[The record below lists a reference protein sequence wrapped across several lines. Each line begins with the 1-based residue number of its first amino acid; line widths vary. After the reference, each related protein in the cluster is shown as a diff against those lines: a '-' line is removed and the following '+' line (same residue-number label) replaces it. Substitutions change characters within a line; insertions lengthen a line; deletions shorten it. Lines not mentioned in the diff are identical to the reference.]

1 MNWDQ
6 YAVAWAHQHGGYDQR
21 RATAPVRGWLR
32 VGYGLARVLAALRV
46 GPATVTVLA
55 LTLAVAVP
63 FAAARGSSGTLAAA
77 GLVLAS
83 NLASTSGRALGVLTR
98 SGSPRAAIGQAV
110 ADRLG
115 EVGWLAGF
123 WVLGV
128 PGFLVLSGGMLTGL
142 YEYAR
147 VQALAAGMSA
157 VGAQTV
163 ADRPM
168 RVSVAMAGLI
178 LAGIAGSAG
187 RQLVAGMLTVSIMV
201 WLVFTVLGFS
211 QLYGALRRS
220 LR

>member
-21 RATAPVRGWLR
+21 RAAAPVRSWLR
-32 VGYGLARVLAALRV
+32 VGYGLARLLAALRV
-46 GPATVTVLA
+46 RPGTVTVLA
-55 LTLAVAVP
+55 LALATAVP
-63 FAAARGSSGTLAAA
+63 FAAPHGPAGILAAA

-83 NLASTSGRALGVLTR
+83 NLASTSGRALGVLTGE
-98 SGSPRAAIGQAV
+98 GSSRAAIGQAV

-115 EVGWLAGF
+115 EVGWLVGF

-128 PGFLVLSGGMLTGL
+128 PGLPVLACGVLTGL

-147 VQALAAGMSA
+147 VHALAAGMSV
-157 VGAQTV
+157 VGVQTA

-168 RVSVAMAGLI
+168 RVVVAVVGLLLAVIAGL
-178 LAGIAGSAG
+178 AGGQVA
-187 RQLVAGMLTVSIMV
+187 AGMLTVSIMV
-201 WLVFTVLGFS
+201 WLLFTVHGLS
-211 QLYGALRRS
+211 QLHGALRRS

>member
-1 MNWDQ
+1 VNWDQ

-21 RATAPVRGWLR
+21 RATAPVRSWLR
-32 VGYGLARVLAALRV
+32 VGYGLARLLVALRVRPATVAVLALVLAA
-46 GPATVTVLA
+46 
-55 LTLAVAVP
+55 AVP
-63 FAAARGSSGTLAAA
+63 FAAARGTAGILAAA

-98 SGSPRAAIGQAV
+98 GGSPRAAIGQAV

-115 EVGWLAGF
+115 ELGWLVGF

-128 PGFLVLSGGMLTGL
+128 PGLPVLACGLLSGF

-147 VQALAAGMSA
+147 VHALAAGMSVVA
-157 VGAQTV
+157 VQTA

-168 RVSVAMAGLI
+168 RVAVAVVGLLLAAVAGLAGGP
-178 LAGIAGSAG
+178 LA
-187 RQLVAGMLTVSIMV
+187 AGMLTVSIMV
-201 WLVFTVLGFS
+201 WLLFTVFGLS